1 MLLEL
6 VRRVVWDL
14 LHCCRNGNLMRKSHF
29 LFFRNILGLS
39 TINREQ
45 GEFRDT
51 LCRLGLTVNFFAWNL
66 VLK

>member
-6 VRRVVWDL
+6 VRRVVGDL
-14 LHCCRNGNLMRKSHF
+14 LHCCRNGNLMRISRF
-29 LFFRNILGLS
+29 LFFQNILGPS
-39 TINREQ
+39 TLNREQ

-51 LCRLGLTVNFFAWNL
+51 LCRLGLTGNFFAWTL